1 MPRRQQAPARQAVA
15 FADIPFRGSSRA
27 RLIDAGLQLF
37 RSQAYESVELSAIVE
52 IAGVTVGA
60 LYHHF
65 QSKLGFYGAL
75 RDEMTQ
81 RLLDRMEAASDA
93 SAPELRLET
102 TALAAFDGLTR
113 INAGRLLIDAD
124 PRGNP
129 DAIAAFLGE
138 IAAQTRITAPDVL
151 GMILV
156 AAIRA
161 AAQLSG
167 DNPKMQGHARAA
179 LVHLLSSSA
188 HT

>member
-1 MPRRQQAPARQAVA
+1 MHPRQQAPVRPAISVA
-15 FADIPFRGSSRA
+15 DMPIKGSSRA
-27 RLIDAGLQLF
+27 RLIDAGLHLF
-37 RSQAYESVELSAIVE
+37 RAQAYESVELSAIVE

-81 RLLDRMEAASDA
+81 RLLDRMEAATDA
-93 SAPELRLET
+93 APPALRLET
-102 TALAAFDGLTR
+102 AALAAFDGMMR

-129 DAIAAFLGE
+129 DAVAAYLAGVGVE
-138 IAAQTRITAPDVL
+138 TRRAAPDVL
-151 GMILV
+151 ALILM

-161 AAQLSG
+161 AAQLSS
-167 DNPKMQGHARAA
+167 DNPKRQGQARAA
-179 LVHLLSSSA
+179 LAHLLSASTRA
-188 HT
+188 

>member
-1 MPRRQQAPARQAVA
+1 MHRRQQVSAQRAIAIS
-15 FADIPFRGSSRA
+15 DIPIKGSSRA

-37 RSQAYESVELSAIVE
+37 RTQAYVSVELSAIVE

-65 QSKLGFYGAL
+65 QSKLSFYGAL

-93 SAPELRLET
+93 SSSPLRLET
-102 TALAAFDGLTR
+102 TALAAFDGLLR
-113 INAGRLLIDAD
+113 INAGRLLLDAD

-129 DAIAAFLGE
+129 DTVTAFLSK
-138 IAAQTRITAPDVL
+138 IALQAATPAPDALGIVL
-151 GMILV
+151 A

-161 AAQLSG
+161 AAQLATH
-167 DNPKMQGHARAA
+167 DPMKRGHARVA
-179 LVHLLSSSA
+179 LVYLLTFSA
-188 HT
+188 RT